1 VRAQLAWGLPDLQ
14 ATTLARLAFVVAC
27 VTTSGLLMPSSE
39 YAETRP
45 DRAPRAGRSVGAAA
59 GGVRG
64 DTPWAQLHAFGAGE
78 PWDAVSAEA
87 LTRLYESEE
96 GDLARPAER
105 DRARYAHASAR
116 ENRAPGPE
124 RGAESFDET
133 WLEAHLSRLAKRLQ
147 DSLSQ
152 ANPERSFGALNERLD
167 AIEQRFSAALGRVA
181 QRTDLDGL
189 KSIESDVMELA
200 AQLDRARDRLDQIG
214 VIDDEVRTLAR
225 RLDEVGE
232 QRATALEKLLR
243 DCVAEWREG
252 EQRTAGALHNLEEA
266 INRLGDSVDA
276 MEASK
281 PAPDLSVPA
290 LAGSALERTADAGGP
305 LSRLPVGGEWTPAP
319 HFYHAMLD
327 AADYAP
333 RPAADEPRAAS
344 RDFAEAA
351 QDRATLPAA
360 AVEWSARQDLDRP
373 QGGVPN
379 PVGRQ
384 IAALRMKLRQSPV
397 STFDDE
403 HPEVP
408 PAVADGLA
416 ADAFRRT
423 SLSLLLMAGAVILAG
438 STYFLYQA
446 LAGSAP
452 PVRPAFIA
460 PGAPSAAGK
469 PEMPDPNGRRQPAK
483 GAS

>member
-1 VRAQLAWGLPDLQ
+1 
-14 ATTLARLAFVVAC
+14 
-27 VTTSGLLMPSSE
+27 MPSSE
-39 YAETRP
+39 YAETRT
-45 DRAPRAGRSVGAAA
+45 DRAPRAGRSAGAAA
-59 GGVRG
+59 GVVRG
-64 DTPWAQLHAFGAGE
+64 DTPWAQVHAFVAGE

-96 GDLARPAER
+96 GNLARPGAR
-105 DRARYAHASAR
+105 DRSRYAQAR
-116 ENRAPGPE
+116 ATKNRAPGSE
-124 RGAESFDET
+124 RKAEPVDKT
-133 WLEAHLSRLAKRLQ
+133 WLEAHLSRLVRRLQ
-147 DSLSQ
+147 HSLGH
-152 ANPERSFGALNERLD
+152 AEPARSFGALNERLD
-167 AIEQRFSAALGRVA
+167 AIEQRFSTALGRVA
-181 QRTDLDGL
+181 QRADLGSL
-189 KSIESDVMELA
+189 KAIEGAVMELA
-200 AQLDRARDRLDQIG
+200 AQLDWARDRLDRIG
-214 VIDDEVRTLAR
+214 AIDDEVRTLAR
-225 RLDEVGE
+225 RLDEAGG
-232 QRATALEKLLR
+232 QRAADLEKLLR
-243 DCVAEWREG
+243 DCIAEWREG

-266 INRLGDSVDA
+266 INRLGESVDA

-290 LAGSALERTADAGGP
+290 LTGPDLEGAADVGGP
-305 LSRLPVGGEWTPAP
+305 LSRLPVEGEWTPAP

-333 RPAADEPRAAS
+333 RPAADEPPAAARGS
-344 RDFAEAA
+344 AGAA
-351 QDRATLPAA
+351 QDRATAPAA
-360 AVEWSARQDLDRP
+360 VVEWSARQDPDGPR
-373 QGGVPN
+373 GGAPN
-379 PVGRQ
+379 PIGRQ

-397 STFDDE
+397 SAFDDE

-408 PAVADGLA
+408 PAAADGLA

-452 PVRPAFIA
+452 PVRPALIA

-469 PEMPDPNGRRQPAK
+469 PEMPDPNGRRLPAE

>member
-1 VRAQLAWGLPDLQ
+1 
-14 ATTLARLAFVVAC
+14 
-27 VTTSGLLMPSSE
+27 MPSSE

-45 DRAPRAGRSVGAAA
+45 DHAPRARRSGGAAA
-59 GGVRG
+59 GGVRA
-64 DTPWAQLHAFGAGE
+64 DTPWAQVHAFGAGE

-96 GDLARPAER
+96 GNLARPGAR
-105 DRARYAHASAR
+105 DRGQRALARATKNRAG
-116 ENRAPGPE
+116 NRAPGPE
-124 RGAESFDET
+124 REAEPVDKT

-147 DSLSQ
+147 DSLGQ
-152 ANPERSFGALNERLD
+152 ANSERSFGVLNERLD
-167 AIEQRFSAALGRVA
+167 VIEQRFGAALGRVA
-181 QRTDLDGL
+181 QRIDLDGL

-200 AQLDRARDRLDQIG
+200 AQLDRARSRLDQIG
-214 VIDDEVRTLAR
+214 AIDDEVHTLAR

-232 QRATALEKLLR
+232 QRAAALEKLLR
-243 DCVAEWREG
+243 DCIAEWREG
-252 EQRTAGALHNLEEA
+252 EQRTANALHNLEEV

-290 LAGSALERTADAGGP
+290 LAGPDLERTADEGRP
-305 LSRLPVGGEWTPAP
+305 LSRLPAGGEWTPAP

-333 RPAADEPRAAS
+333 TPAADEPRASS
-344 RDFAEAA
+344 RDLAETA
-351 QDRATLPAA
+351 QDRAALPAA
-360 AVEWSARQDLDRP
+360 VVEWSARQELDRP
-373 QGGVPN
+373 QGGAPN
-379 PVGRQ
+379 RVGRQ
-384 IAALRMKLRQSPV
+384 IAALRMKLRQPPV
-397 STFDDE
+397 SAFGDE
-403 HPEVP
+403 PPEVP
-408 PAVADGLA
+408 PAAADGLA

-469 PEMPDPNGRRQPAK
+469 PDMPGPNGRRLPAE